1 MPVPV
6 TLEGAHV
13 VLDPLSLDHADGL
26 SAAAAE
32 GRSTY
37 ALTSVPEGPTGG
49 RRYVETALAEQ
60 AIGWSLPFA
69 ARLADDGRVVGSTR
83 FLDLDYW
90 PAGPVRSART
100 GPVADDAVPT
110 VGEIGSTW
118 YAASVQRTAVNTEAK
133 LLLLSHAFDT
143 WGLLRVTFK
152 TDERN
157 TRSRRAI
164 ERLGAQFEG
173 VRRAQ
178 MRATDGGVRNTAY
191 YSVIAS
197 EWPSVR
203 AGLVARLERHS
214 HTR

>member
-1 MPVPV
+1 MPLPV
-6 TLEGAHV
+6 TLKGAHV
-13 VLDPLSLDHADGL
+13 VLEPLTLVHVDGL

-32 GRSTY
+32 DRSTY
-37 ALTSVPEGPTGG
+37 ALTSVPQGPAAG
-49 RRYVETALAEQ
+49 RRYVESALAEQ
-60 AIGWSLPFA
+60 ATGRSLPFA
-69 ARLADDGRVVGSTR
+69 ARLADDGRVIGSTR

-90 PAGPVRSART
+90 PAGPAPSVRP
-100 GPVADDAVPT
+100 GPVAADAVPT

-133 LLLLSHAFDT
+133 LLLLTHAFDT

-197 EWPSVR
+197 EWPRVR
-203 AGLVARLERHS
+203 TGLLARLERHG
-214 HTR
+214 HTQ